1 MGGATGGGG
10 QGGGLDIPGW
20 LNSLFGHKNGNQ
32 DQSGGYAGTGNPA
45 PAQYTTPA
53 YMSGAT
59 GGGNADIGSSG
70 ADSGANALKA
80 LSGGFNQSSYA
91 APESLSA
98 VNTVPHDDITGG
110 QQGQQNPMIAG
121 ILAAINNQSPY
132 DSGPYMQNLDA
143 ARASSLKAIAGAED
157 RTNANFNT
165 SNQAIGNIYAK
176 GKQDTLADN
185 NVLKSN
191 NADLVGG
198 LNSMYAGATKGL
210 QDDRHKEM
218 ADQVAMDQ
226 ALGIQQAGLGT
237 AGQTQTK
244 AIANASQAQQAS
256 VDKALQYGG
265 ADLTENTARADG
277 LISEGASRQ
286 AALRSQLAGVLGQL
300 DSKKI
305 DVDNTYQNNAMQAR
319 NQAYQDNLSKMSA
332 LYGMYDKELTRS
344 DNRYK
349 TDQNSRTQAA
359 LITAEGKL
367 AANGGSGSGGQ
378 TNIQD
383 ANSFV
388 QSQGGNPA
396 DYNNAYSGA
405 IMDAG
410 TPAGMQPTETD
421 LLKGMMAKNPHLDLT
436 QAIQYIRN
444 ASNASKYNSPNNSGI
459 AMLANQVMAGQ

>member
-1 MGGATGGGG
+1 
-10 QGGGLDIPGW
+10 
-20 LNSLFGHKNGNQ
+20 
-32 DQSGGYAGTGNPA
+32 
-45 PAQYTTPA
+45 
-53 YMSGAT
+53 
-59 GGGNADIGSSG
+59 
-70 ADSGANALKA
+70 
-80 LSGGFNQSSYA
+80 
-91 APESLSA
+91 
-98 VNTVPHDDITGG
+98 
-110 QQGQQNPMIAG
+110 
-121 ILAAINNQSPY
+121 
-132 DSGPYMQNLDA
+132 MQNLDA

-367 AANGGSGSGGQ
+367 AANGGSGGGGQ

-383 ANSFV
+383 ANNFV
-388 QSQGGNPA
+388 QSQGFNPA

-405 IMDAG
+405 ILDAG

-421 LLKGMMAKNPHLDLT
+421 LLKGMIAKNPHLDIT
-436 QAIQYIRN
+436 QAVQYIRN
-444 ASNASKYNSPNNSGI
+444 AANSSKYNSPNNNGI

>member
-1 MGGATGGGG
+1 MSGATG
-10 QGGGLDIPGW
+10 GGGLDIPGW
-20 LNSLFGHKNGNQ
+20 LNSMFGRKNNNQ
-32 DQSGGYAGTGNPA
+32 DQSGGYVGTGNPA

-59 GGGNADIGSSG
+59 GGGNADIGSSS

-80 LSGGFNQSSYA
+80 LSGGFNQSSYGTPTSIA
-91 APESLSA
+91 DPT
-98 VNTVPHDDITGG
+98 NTGTTGADPLG
-110 QQGQQNPMIAG
+110 QQQGQQNPMIAG
-121 ILAAINNQSPY
+121 IIAAMNSQSPY

-191 NADLVGG
+191 NANLVGG

-226 ALGIQQAGLGT
+226 ALGIQQAGLGD
-237 AGQTQTK
+237 AGKTQTQ
-244 AIANASQAQQAS
+244 AIVNASQAQQAS

-277 LISEGASRQ
+277 LITEGASRQ

-319 NQAYQDNLSKMSA
+319 NQSYQDNLSKMSA